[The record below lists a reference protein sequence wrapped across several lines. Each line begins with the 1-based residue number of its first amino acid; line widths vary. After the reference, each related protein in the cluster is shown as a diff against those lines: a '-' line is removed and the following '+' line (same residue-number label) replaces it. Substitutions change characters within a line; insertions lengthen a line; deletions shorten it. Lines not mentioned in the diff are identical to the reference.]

1 MLALLVCPL
10 PNPPSSDPYLYS
22 TVLYCTVLLVHT
34 TNYLCL
40 VSRTG
45 MSHSNLALGFLHG
58 IPLTCSYFCL
68 KCLNLKLQKYIALQ
82 IYQVPGCPILL
93 LPSKNF
99 SWASL

>member
-45 MSHSNLALGFLHG
+45 MSHSNLAQGSLHG
-58 IPLTCSYFCL
+58 TLLPCSYFL
-68 KCLNLKLQKYIALQ
+68 SKMLEHEIAK
-82 IYQVPGCPILL
+82 IHCAANI
-93 LPSKNF
+93 
-99 SWASL
+99 